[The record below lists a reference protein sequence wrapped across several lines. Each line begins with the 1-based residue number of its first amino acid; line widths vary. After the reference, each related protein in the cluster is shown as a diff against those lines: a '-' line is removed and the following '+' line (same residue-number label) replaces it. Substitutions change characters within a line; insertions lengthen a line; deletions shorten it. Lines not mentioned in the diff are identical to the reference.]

1 MRTLSHPSAWSV
13 RLVFV
18 SHSSTRGGLIWLES
32 PSSSLLWLDSKV
44 MAWCRIY
51 APCSVC
57 IDRGA
62 RVHAHARSLSTHK
75 AGILPQFMPLRRF
88 ACIHWGFTRPSP
100 DAAVPT
106 GLLLPA
112 TPPVILTLLRLKSQ
126 SWPLRSWTTA
136 PHSVRSWTSL
146 LPKEPCWPR
155 TPSRVEDGAGLC
167 SSACQFPPTP
177 SDILGPLA
185 QIVGFPLVGLGSSY
199 DHSCSLTVRV

>member
-1 MRTLSHPSAWSV
+1 
-13 RLVFV
+13 
-18 SHSSTRGGLIWLES
+18 
-32 PSSSLLWLDSKV
+32 

-75 AGILPQFMPLRRF
+75 AGILLQFMPLRRF

-112 TPPVILTLLRLKSQ
+112 TPPVILTLLRVKSQ

-167 SSACQFPPTP
+167 SSACQFPPTL
-177 SDILGPLA
+177 SDILGPLRKSWA
-185 QIVGFPLVGLGSSY
+185 SRLLDSGLHTTIAARLLSGSKS
-199 DHSCSLTVRV
+199 DSSFRVRVAAISFRSSRIFARGFRFYLVHSGPPRCP